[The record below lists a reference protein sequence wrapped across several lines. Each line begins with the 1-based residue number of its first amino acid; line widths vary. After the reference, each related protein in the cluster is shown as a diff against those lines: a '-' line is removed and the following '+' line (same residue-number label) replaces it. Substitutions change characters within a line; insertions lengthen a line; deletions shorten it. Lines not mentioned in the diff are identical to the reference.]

1 MVDVS
6 AVTQRFS
13 GRPTFPSAVGKLPV
27 ARSGAAPFV
36 AGESVEEAVEAVGEL
51 AAHGYSASLLYLAE
65 PESQAT
71 ARLVQLQLVE
81 ALSAHDLGS
90 GTDLTVD
97 LPHLGLGTADVGHVR
112 SEVAAICGAAAA
124 EGISVTLAGLSRS
137 SIESALSLRQDLAG
151 EFPDLG
157 VTLAAHLTRT
167 EGDCLDLAAAGA
179 RVRLFKREAHE
190 GTGVAFTKPHEVD
203 LSYVRCL
210 RILLQNGA
218 RTVVATHDSRL
229 LEIAQAL
236 AGHGAGEEGHCSYQF
251 RRGITPGLAE
261 QLLAAGESVSILL
274 PFGPAWADYVSNRI
288 SFTPISAG
296 KALRSAVGRGK

>member
-6 AVTQRFS
+6 AVTRVFS
-13 GRPTFPSAVGKLPV
+13 GRPTFPSAVGRLPV

-36 AGESVEEAVEAVGEL
+36 AGESVTDAVEAVGEL
-51 AAHGYSASLLYLAE
+51 ASEGFAASLLYLADTE
-65 PESQAT
+65 TEVA
-71 ARLVQLQLVE
+71 ARLVQLQLID
-81 ALSAHDLGS
+81 ALAAHDLGS

-97 LPHLGLGTADVGHVR
+97 LAHLGLGRADLGRVR
-112 SEVAAICGAAAA
+112 DDVAAICTAASA
-124 EGISVTLAGLSRS
+124 EGITVTLAGLGRS
-137 SIESALSLRQDLAG
+137 SIESALSLREELADD
-151 EFPDLG
+151 FPDLG

-167 EGDCLDLAAAGA
+167 EGDCLDLAAVGA

-190 GTGVAFTKPHEVD
+190 GTGVAFTKPHDVD

-210 RILLQNGA
+210 RILLQGGA

-236 AGHGAGEEGHCSYQF
+236 AGHGVGEEGHCSFQF
-251 RRGITPGLAE
+251 RRGITPGLA
-261 QLLAAGESVSILL
+261 QQVLAAGESVSILL
-274 PFGPAWADYVSNRI
+274 PFGPAWADYVSTRI

-296 KALRSAVGRGK
+296 KALRSAVGRAQ